1 MKKSAQWSKGHRGKF
16 SFETNQEGQLEVL
29 KTWMD
34 MDPRIAD
41 EEISVVVKDI
51 RPLPNLNRSLSNP
64 KMTKATGKKLRSID
78 DAIKSA
84 EKEHARMEME
94 LRSMRNN

>member
-1 MKKSAQWSKGHRGKF
+1 
-16 SFETNQEGQLEVL
+16 
-29 KTWMD
+29 MD

-41 EEISVVVKDI
+41 EEISIAVKDI
-51 RPLPNLNRSLSNP
+51 LPLSNP

-84 EKEHARMEME
+84 EEEHMHMEME

>member
-1 MKKSAQWSKGHRGKF
+1 
-16 SFETNQEGQLEVL
+16 
-29 KTWMD
+29 MD

-41 EEISVVVKDI
+41 EEISIAVKDI
-51 RPLPNLNRSLSNP
+51 LPLRLRSGR
-64 KMTKATGKKLRSID
+64 TGKKLRSID

-84 EKEHARMEME
+84 EEEHMHMEME